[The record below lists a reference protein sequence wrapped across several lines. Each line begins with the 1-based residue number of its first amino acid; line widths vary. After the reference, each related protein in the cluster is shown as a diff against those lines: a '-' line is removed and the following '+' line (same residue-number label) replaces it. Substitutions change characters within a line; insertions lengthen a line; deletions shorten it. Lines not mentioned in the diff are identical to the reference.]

1 MRPPR
6 RKPSDDTEQIELWG
20 NPRESQPQRFAFSKR
35 GMVSTAHHRATDAGV
50 RMLAA
55 GGNAIDAAV
64 ASAFALG
71 VCEPQASGLGGQTMM
86 VVHIAEPRSTFALD
100 GSSRAPN
107 RATRESMTKKERR
120 RGHRATTVPTTPAT
134 LAYALDRY
142 GKLPLAKILEPSIEL
157 AEEGF
162 HTSALF
168 HALSKREL
176 ANLKTYPAGSV
187 FLKSGRRPFPVGSE
201 LRQPALAKTLRRLAA
216 EGIEDFY
223 TGEIARAIHDD
234 MSAHEG
240 LLHADDLAQ
249 IPWPVE
255 RKPISARFENHRVLT
270 MPPPGSGPT
279 LVRMLNL
286 LEEFPTKRWTTDDPK
301 GAALLVEIIRR
312 SAVDRRDRPFD
323 PTYHAQD
330 EDSRK
335 TKRENARITG
345 NRIRRKLRAAMNAPR
360 PPKTQGETTHLSV
373 MDADGNAVALTQSIE
388 RVFGSFALTPELGF
402 LYNNYMTAFE
412 YEDMSHPYYMRPNA
426 APWASVAPTI
436 VFRGQRPW
444 LAIGSPGSERI
455 VSAILQVLLRLRTQ
469 SPADAVAA
477 PRLHCSV
484 AGRVSIEASRFRDDI
499 PDELARL
506 GYEIDERDPYSFY
519 LGCVALVLRERHG
532 FTGVADPRRDGSAGG
547 PRATS
552 RPKPSSKDAEPESD
566 PVAKAAAPR
575 KKAKAKK
582 KPTTKKPTKKPTSKK
597 PTSKK
602 KTTTSKKRKPGA
614 TT

>member
-1 MRPPR
+1 MTPPR
-6 RKPSDDTEQIELWG
+6 KESVDTEHLDLWG
-20 NPRESQPQRFAFSKR
+20 DPRQSQPQRFAFSKG
-35 GMVSTAHHRATDAGV
+35 GMVATAHHRATEAGA
-50 RMLAA
+50 RMLSE

-142 GKLPLAKILEPSIEL
+142 GKLPLSKILEPSIEL

-176 ANLKTYPAGSV
+176 ASLKIFPAGSV
-187 FLKSGRRPFPVGSE
+187 FLKDGRRPFPVGSE
-201 LRQPALAKTLRRLAA
+201 LRQPALARTLRRLAD

-223 TGEIARAIHDD
+223 TGEIGRTIHED
-234 MSAHEG
+234 MAANDG
-240 LLHADDLAQ
+240 ILHADDLAQ

-255 RKPISARFENHRVLT
+255 RKPISARFENSRVLT

-312 SAVDRRDRPFD
+312 AALDRRDRPFD
-323 PTYHAQD
+323 PTYHAQE

-345 NRIRRKLRAAMNAPR
+345 NRIRRKLRAAMNAQR
-360 PPKTQGETTHLSV
+360 PPKTNGETTHLSV
-373 MDADGNAVALTQSIE
+373 MDAEGNAVALTQSIE

-412 YEDMSHPYYMRPNA
+412 YEDMTHPYYMRPNA

-436 VFRGQRPW
+436 AFRGQRPW
-444 LAIGSPGSERI
+444 LVIGSPGSERI

-499 PDELARL
+499 PEELERL

-532 FTGVADPRRDGSAGG
+532 FTGVADPRRDGSARG
-547 PRATS
+547 PRVARSKTTATEA
-552 RPKPSSKDAEPESD
+552 P
-566 PVAKAAAPR
+566 AAAKESR
-575 KKAKAKK
+575 AKK
-582 KPTTKKPTKKPTSKK
+582 KTKTKARTKTKTPAKPAA
-597 PTSKK
+597 K
-602 KTTTSKKRKPGA
+602 KTTKTRASPSRRKPGA
-614 TT
+614 KS